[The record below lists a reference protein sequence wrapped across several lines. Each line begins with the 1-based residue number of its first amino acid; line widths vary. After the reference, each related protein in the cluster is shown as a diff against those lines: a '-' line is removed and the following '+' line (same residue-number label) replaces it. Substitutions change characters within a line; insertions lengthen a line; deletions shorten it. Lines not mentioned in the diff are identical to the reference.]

1 MELSAVRA
9 AQKTTEEEE
18 ETFGRL
24 VVPCSTK
31 ICAVQKYIMY
41 PLQGVVEFGAAT
53 VGIEQSK
60 DVYTDNWVETGP
72 IMIKISLT
80 RANV

>member
-1 MELSAVRA
+1 
-9 AQKTTEEEE
+9 
-18 ETFGRL
+18 
-24 VVPCSTK
+24 
-31 ICAVQKYIMY
+31 MY
-41 PLQGVVEFGAAT
+41 PLQGVIELSAAT